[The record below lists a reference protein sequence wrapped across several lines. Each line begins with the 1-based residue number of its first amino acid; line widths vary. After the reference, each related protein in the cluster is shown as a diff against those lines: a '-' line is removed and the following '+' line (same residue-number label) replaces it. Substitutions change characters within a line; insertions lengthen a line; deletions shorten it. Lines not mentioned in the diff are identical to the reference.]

1 MSKSPTPTY
10 KEVATALGFI
20 IFVLI
25 LIAMISAGVI
35 AYPVTLGLTLI
46 ITVMLIL
53 IGHMLVVKG
62 KLHTSTL
69 PYYYVLVIGMIMV
82 FYGLAYK
89 GYIPVF
95 ATGATI
101 TEIALST
108 AVIYTLIVVGVA
120 IALYFL
126 VFRKQG

>member
-1 MSKSPTPTY
+1 MSKAPAPTY

-46 ITVMLIL
+46 ITVVMIL
-53 IGHMLVVKG
+53 MGHMLVTKG
-62 KLHTSTL
+62 KLDASTL
-69 PYYYVLVIGMIMV
+69 PYYYVLVIGIIML

-101 TEIALST
+101 TEMALST
-108 AVIYTLIVVGVA
+108 AMVYALVVVGVA
-120 IALYFL
+120 VALYFL
-126 VFRKQG
+126 VFRK